1 MVIAM
6 VLEKT
11 VVERTMGI
19 PTRLSIQDYFSQRG
33 TVCLQPKK
41 CDKAAM
47 DAGLTGTVKPFLK
60 ALDSARALS
69 SGKAQGL
76 SIQDYL
82 QRRISSHR
90 PAAVCKV
97 PSPPLSQSSTVPT
110 PKKNPVH
117 GPVPKISAPQKTA
130 QFMQGP
136 SDKALSEDRRKIS
149 ASIDRA
155 ATQFGLPS
163 ALINAVVKA
172 ESNYQVRALS
182 PAGARGLMQL
192 MPATAR
198 ELGVTDPYDID
209 QNIRGGAKYLRS
221 MLDRFDGDL
230 NLALSAYNAGPGTVA
245 RCAGNVPYAETR
257 TYVQRVLRYFQEFSP
272 PEVT

>member
-1 MVIAM
+1 
-6 VLEKT
+6 
-11 VVERTMGI
+11 MGI
-19 PTRLSIQDYFSQRG
+19 PTRLSIQDYFKQRG
-33 TVCLQPKK
+33 TVCLQSKK
-41 CDKAAM
+41 SDKAAM
-47 DAGLTGTVKPFLK
+47 DAGLTSTGEPFLK
-60 ALDSARALS
+60 ALDHARAS
-69 SGKAQGL
+69 STGKAQGL
-76 SIQDYL
+76 SIQDYM
-82 QRRISSHR
+82 QRRISSHT
-90 PAAVCKV
+90 PTAVGKV
-97 PSPPLSQSSTVPT
+97 PSATLSPSSTFSAPE
-110 PKKNPVH
+110 KNPAR
-117 GPVPKISAPQKTA
+117 GPVLKMSAPQKTT
-130 QFMQGP
+130 QFVQEP
-136 SDKALSEDRRKIS
+136 PDKAPAEDRRKIS

-155 ATQFGLPS
+155 AAQFGLPP

-182 PAGARGLMQL
+182 PAGAQGLMQL

-245 RCAGNVPYAETR
+245 RYAGNVPYAETR
-257 TYVQRVLRYFQEFSP
+257 TYVQRVLRYIQELSP